1 MAKAKSPDA
10 GSSRR
15 VPIRRVKSKEED
27 ADEVVEKPT
36 ADGGAHE
43 AEDVSVDASG
53 VDAPGDVESDDT
65 PGEKP
70 KTRKAQRTL
79 RDDVLSEIYND
90 PEETPKE
97 GDVSRIQRTGKRS
110 KKLLLTFIIIGV
122 LAAAAVVGYIIFGRG
137 VKFNEQVSLTA
148 QAPVE
153 AASGDDVAIT
163 ITVKNQEHIDLRNAE
178 LTYTAPEGFTFR
190 TSTPAASNEF
200 NNAWSLGTIKESGG
214 TTVTI
219 SGRLIGNQADAKK
232 FSFTVTYKP
241 SNFNTEFQK
250 TADVTVTI
258 NKSVLTLSPEVPLRL
273 PAGRSVAI
281 PVTLENVGSD
291 ALEQVRLVA
300 EYPDG
305 FTFTSADPKPAE
317 SSTVWEFATIGAG
330 KKVKVTMTGT
340 LTGNVG
346 DTPEFKF
353 RAGRDTNTG
362 FQAQAEASG
371 IGTIVKAGLSLTTTV
386 TNPGAGTVIGWGET
400 LNYVFTYKNESDSEM
415 KDVSLTVEFNQK
427 NADGQ
432 DVAILDLDNR
442 SDVQNGKL
450 SGRTITWT
458 KKEIPALATVAGGA
472 TKDILLRVPVKS
484 GPSITTQGDRNFVIT
499 TAARVTVGSIA
510 DVSEKNVET
519 QAAPLSTKVTTK
531 LNIEPEGRYYSDEQV
546 PVGTGPLP
554 PEAGQT
560 TTYRLSWTL
569 TNPTNEVS
577 QVVATAT
584 LPSNVIW
591 LDKQTVTAGSAVTF
605 DPATR
610 EVSWRINR
618 VPPGTG
624 SLFASLVATFDV
636 SVTPVATD
644 VGQLI
649 ILLNQTVVTA
659 RDAFTEQDLRVEKAI
674 VTSDLPGDVAAQG
687 KGLVV
692 AAPAG

>member
-1 MAKAKSPDA
+1 MAKAKSSDA

-15 VPIRRVKSKEED
+15 VPIRRVKAKAE
-27 ADEVVEKPT
+27 ADEVVEKPEVEET
-36 ADGGAHE
+36 E
-43 AEDVSVDASG
+43 AKQDSETVEEQEVNATD
-53 VDAPGDVESDDT
+53 DAPKESLRT
-65 PGEKP
+65 K
-70 KTRKAQRTL
+70 KAQRTL

-90 PEETPKE
+90 PEEAPKD
-97 GDVSRIQRTGKRS
+97 GDVSRIQRTKKRS
-110 KKLLLTFIIIGV
+110 KKLLVTFIIVGV
-122 LAAAAVVGYIIFGRG
+122 LAAAAVAGYFIFGRG
-137 VKFNEQVSLTA
+137 GKFSEQVALTA
-148 QAPVE
+148 QAPAE

-163 ITVKNQEHIDLRNAE
+163 ITVKNQERIDLRNAE

-200 NNAWSLGTIKESGG
+200 NNAWSLGTIKEGGG

-219 SGRLIGNQADAKK
+219 SGRLIGSQDDTKK
-232 FSFTVTYKP
+232 FSFTITYKP

-250 TADVTVTI
+250 TADITVTI
-258 NKSVLTLSPEVPLRL
+258 NKSVLTITPEVPVRL
-273 PAGRSVAI
+273 PYGRPVAI
-281 PVTLENVGSD
+281 PVTLENVGTDS
-291 ALEQVRLVA
+291 LEQVKLVA
-300 EYPDG
+300 EYPEG
-305 FTFTSADPKPAE
+305 FTFSKADPAAAE
-317 SSTVWEFATIGAG
+317 NNTVWEFASIGAG
-330 KKVKVTMTGT
+330 KKTKVTITGV
-340 LTGNVG
+340 LAGNVG
-346 DTPEFKF
+346 ETPEFKF
-353 RAGRDTNTG
+353 RAGRETTTG

-371 IGTIVKAGLSLTTTV
+371 IGTIVKAGLTLTTTI
-386 TNPGAGTVIGWGET
+386 TNPGAGTVIGWGDT
-400 LNYVFTYKNESDSEM
+400 LNYVFTYKNDSESEM
-415 KDVSLTVEFNQK
+415 KDVSLSVEFNQK
-427 NADGQ
+427 NADGR
-432 DVAILDLDNR
+432 DVAILDMDNR

-450 SGRTITWT
+450 DGRTITWT

-472 TKDILLRVPVKS
+472 TKDILLRMPVKS
-484 GPSITTQGDRNFVIT
+484 GPAITAQGDRNFVIT
-499 TAARVTVGSIA
+499 TAARISVGSIA
-510 DVSEKNVET
+510 DVNEKNVET
-519 QAAPLSTKVTTK
+519 QAAQLSTKVTTK
-531 LNIEPEGRYYSDEQV
+531 LNVEPEGRYYSDEQI

-554 PEAGQT
+554 PQVGQT

-584 LPSNVIW
+584 LPSNVTW
-591 LDKQTVTAGSAVTF
+591 LGKQTVTAGTAVAF
-605 DPATR
+605 DPVTR

-644 VGQLI
+644 IGQLI

-692 AAPAG
+692 AAAPAV